1 MVSAKIEPTV
11 GLLIRPGVLAIIALV
26 LLSLPAVADLAKP
39 GFYTSHDG
47 ETHTARMAQY
57 WQAMVDGQIPP
68 RFAGTL
74 YNGLGSPILTYI
86 YPLPYLAGSLV
97 HSLGFSFTDSF
108 EIIMALGFIFSGIF
122 SYLWLKEVFQSDR
135 AAALGALFYMWV
147 PYRFLLIYVRASI
160 SENIAYTFLP
170 LVFYCLTKLQQK
182 SNPLWTAA
190 TALSS
195 SLLLLSQ
202 NLVALMFLPIISI
215 YVLILAFAKKSPRYL
230 VSTAAAG
237 IWAISIAAVTYLPAI
252 FERKFV
258 RFDEVY
264 ALTYLDHFVSL
275 KQLIHSPWGYGF
287 SLTGFDDLMSFQIGL
302 AHLLVLGIFLL
313 ILAGRVLS
321 KFKTSADTRILSL
334 FFTLVVATTVILM
347 IQTRA
352 TIFFWQHFEPIT
364 RIDYPWRLLGITT
377 FALSFIAAYI
387 AKAAKPGLIFIF
399 LVAAVLVANRNHLR
413 INLPAYF
420 DDKFFLN
427 YTGTATQLGEFT
439 PKWRQSTRVPIGF
452 DPATHVELVSG
463 NAKIENVKVRSNEV
477 TFNTQVN
484 SDSARVRI
492 NKFYFPGWNVQ
503 VDDQKLTPFKDL
515 IITDT
520 NTLLLDIEQDASG
533 LMMINLEKGEHQI
546 SARFGETKLRLF
558 ANLLSLGS
566 LVLALGVLARTNIG
580 HRQRSE
586 GSLNA

>member
-1 MVSAKIEPTV
+1 M
-11 GLLIRPGVLAIIALV
+11 RPGVLAIIAITV
-26 LLSLPAVADLAKP
+26 LSLSALANLAKP

-57 WQAMVDGQIPP
+57 YQAIVDGQLPP

-86 YPLPYLAGSLV
+86 YPLPYLAGSLI

-108 EIIMALGFIFSGIF
+108 EIIMALGFVLSGIF
-122 SYLWLKEVFQSDR
+122 AYLWLKEVFQSDR
-135 AAALGALFYMWV
+135 AAFLGALFYVWV
-147 PYRFLLIYVRASI
+147 PYRFLLIYVRGSI
-160 SENIAYTFLP
+160 SENTAYAILP

-182 SNPLWTAA
+182 GNPFWTAT
-190 TALSS
+190 TALSL

-202 NLVALMFLPIISI
+202 NLVAAMFLPIIGV
-215 YVLILAFAKKSPRYL
+215 YVLILAIAKKSPRYL
-230 VSTAAAG
+230 ISASVAG
-237 IWAISIAAVTYLPAI
+237 IWAICIATVTYLPAI

-287 SLTGFDDLMSFQIGL
+287 SLSGFDDLMSFQIGL

-321 KFKTSADTRILSL
+321 KFKTSADTQVLSL

-377 FALSFIAAYI
+377 FAASFIAAYV
-387 AKAAKPGLIFIF
+387 AKTVKPGLIFIF

-413 INLPAYF
+413 INLPTYF
-420 DDKFFLN
+420 DDNFALF

-463 NAKIENVKVRSNEV
+463 NAKIANVVARSNEV
-477 TFNTQVN
+477 TFDAIVA
-484 SDSARVRI
+484 DDARIRI

-503 VDDQKLTPFKDL
+503 IDGTKLIPFGDL
-515 IITDT
+515 TITDT
-520 NTLLLDIEQDASG
+520 NTLLLDVEQDASG
-533 LMMINLEKGEHQI
+533 LMMIDLAKGEHQI
-546 SARFGETKLRLF
+546 GAKFAETKLRLF
-558 ANLLSLGS
+558 ANFLSLGS
-566 LVLALGVLARTNIG
+566 FLLALTVLARTFI
-580 HRQRSE
+580 RQ
-586 GSLNA
+586 NA

>member
-11 GLLIRPGVLAIIALV
+11 GLVTRPGILAIIALV
-26 LLSLPAVADLAKP
+26 LLSLPALANLAKP

-47 ETHTARMAQY
+47 ETHSARMAQY
-57 WQAMVDGQIPP
+57 WQAMADGQLPP

-74 YNGLGSPILTYI
+74 YNSLGSPIFTYI
-86 YPLPYLAGSLV
+86 YPLPYFAGSLV

-108 EIIMALGFIFSGIF
+108 EIIMALGFAFSGIF

-135 AAALGALFYMWV
+135 AAFLGALFYVWV
-147 PYRFLLIYVRASI
+147 PYRFLLLYVRGSI
-160 SENIAYTFLP
+160 SENTAYTILP

-182 SNPLWTAA
+182 SSPLWTAA

-195 SLLLLSQ
+195 SSLLLSQ
-202 NLVALMFLPIISI
+202 NLVAAMFLPIIGI
-215 YVLILAFAKKSPRYL
+215 YVLVLAFVKKSPKYL
-230 VSTAAAG
+230 VSAG
-237 IWAISIAAVTYLPAI
+237 LAGLWAVGIASITYLPAV

-264 ALTYLDHFVSL
+264 ALTYLDHFVNV

-287 SLTGFDDLMSFQIGL
+287 SLSGFDDLMSYQVGL
-302 AHLLVLGIFLL
+302 AHLLVLGIFLS
-313 ILAGRVLS
+313 ILAFQLLFR
-321 KFKTSADTRILSL
+321 FKTSVGTRVLSL

-347 IQTRA
+347 IPTKP

-377 FALSFIAAYI
+377 FALSFIAAYV
-387 AKAAKPGLIFIF
+387 AKSVKPGLIFIF

-420 DDKFFLN
+420 DDNFFLN
-427 YTGTATQLGEFT
+427 YAGTATQLGEFT

-452 DPATHVELVSG
+452 DPSIPIEMVSG
-463 NAKIENVKVRSNEV
+463 DATINNVTSKSNEV
-477 TFNTQVN
+477 TFTAQVS

-503 VDDQKLTPFKDL
+503 VDDRKLTPFKDL

-520 NTLLLDIEQDASG
+520 NTLLLDVEQDASG
-533 LMMINLEKGEHQI
+533 LMMTNLERGEHQI

-558 ANLLSLGS
+558 ADFLSLGS
-566 LVLALGVLARTNIG
+566 FLLALGVLIRTSIR
-580 HRQRSE
+580 HPERSKGE
-586 GSLNA
+586 GS